1 MQSAVVGHS
10 SRDLLEWG
18 APLIIDRINE
28 YYFARLRS
36 HPDVARPLAQYHYRM
51 WKFLLDGHPDE
62 AATLRRELV
71 NLARLAGCEDSE
83 LDDADRMVLVELMQV
98 VMARFNRSPD
108 VACDYS
114 LTLVDAA
121 SGLAHARLVAA

>member
-1 MQSAVVGHS
+1 MQPAEIGHT

-18 APLIIDRINE
+18 GPLIIDRINE
-28 YYFARLRS
+28 HYFRLLRS
-36 HPDVARPLAQYHYRM
+36 RPDVARPLAQYHYRM

-62 AATLRRELV
+62 AASLRRELV
-71 NLARLAGCEDSE
+71 NLARLAGCADSD

-98 VMARFNRSPD
+98 VMMRFNRSPNM
-108 VACDYS
+108 ACDYS

-121 SGLAHARLVAA
+121 SGLAHARLAVA

>member
-1 MQSAVVGHS
+1 MQSAEVGHA

-28 YYFARLRS
+28 HYFTLLRA

-51 WKFLLDGHPDE
+51 WKFLLDGHADE
-62 AATLRRELV
+62 AASLRRELV
-71 NLARLAGCEDSE
+71 NLARLAGCAESD
-83 LDDADRMVLVELMQV
+83 LDDVDRLVLVELMQV
-98 VMARFNRSPD
+98 VMARFNRSPT